1 MATERHTHEKQHLPV
16 DAVSEELRML
26 RCGKTRTFSF
36 FPHRSPSTGQQKG
49 IFQRSSFFLTCR
61 LINVCSCVYMC
72 ICAHL
77 STTTWVVGIEI
88 IGSSGLTPVLFI

>member
-26 RCGKTRTFSF
+26 RYGKTRTFSF

-49 IFQRSSFFLTCR
+49 IFQRSSFF
-61 LINVCSCVYMC
+61 
-72 ICAHL
+72 
-77 STTTWVVGIEI
+77 
-88 IGSSGLTPVLFI
+88 